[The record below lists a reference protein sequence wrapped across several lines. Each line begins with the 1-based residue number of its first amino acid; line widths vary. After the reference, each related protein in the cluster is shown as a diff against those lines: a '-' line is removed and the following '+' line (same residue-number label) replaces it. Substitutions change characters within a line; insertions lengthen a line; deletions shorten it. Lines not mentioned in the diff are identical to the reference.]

1 MHLHKLSLV
10 GGKKVKPSNPLP
22 DLNPQL
28 AKFRN
33 KEEDHV
39 PIIASTMILD
49 TGMSFGLLPLGDL
62 LSIVIKLKENYNLT
76 CKPRLDQGNDVNRYE
91 CNC

>member
-1 MHLHKLSLV
+1 ML
-10 GGKKVKPSNPLP
+10 

-33 KEEDHV
+33 NEEDHV
-39 PIIASTMILD
+39 PIIANTMILD

-76 CKPRLDQGNDVNRYE
+76 CKPKLDEGRDVNRYE
-91 CNC
+91 CDCKNHKVEDLPSLRIFLLND